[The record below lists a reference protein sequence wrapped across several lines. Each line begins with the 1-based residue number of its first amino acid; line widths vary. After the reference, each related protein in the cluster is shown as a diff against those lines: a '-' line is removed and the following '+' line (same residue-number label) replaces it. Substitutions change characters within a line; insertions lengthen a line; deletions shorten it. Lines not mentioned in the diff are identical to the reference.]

1 MTTPAFADLHE
12 ELRRALDRN
21 ELLLAYQPIMDL
33 GDGALG
39 GVEALLRWNHP
50 VRGLLWPG
58 EFLPGVAD
66 AGLSARLS
74 SFVIHRAAAQA
85 DAWRSRMPGR
95 PLMVAV
101 NMSASQFAS
110 DDLLVQ
116 LASAQRSH
124 DLEPGVLALEIHERI
139 LFDDIA
145 RAGERLASLEELGIR
160 IVVDDFGTAYADA
173 PTATRDGLLLSLVAL
188 EEFPV
193 EVVALDRRLWER
205 LSVDAPDAAVVDG
218 AVRIAHRFG
227 FRVLA
232 EGVESAPEAEQL
244 RDCGC
249 DLAQGY
255 YFHRP
260 QSPEYIEILLR
271 EARDARREQ
280 VLRGAVS

>member
-1 MTTPAFADLHE
+1 
-12 ELRRALDRN
+12 
-21 ELLLAYQPIMDL
+21 MDL

-58 EFLPGVAD
+58 EFLPGVRD
-66 AGLSARLS
+66 AELSARLS
-74 SFVIHRAAAQA
+74 GFVIHRAAAQA
-85 DAWRSRMPGR
+85 HAWRSRMAGR

-101 NMSASQFAS
+101 NVSSSQFAS

-116 LASAQRSH
+116 LASAQRAH
-124 DLEPGVLALEIHERI
+124 DLEPGVLALEVDERI
-139 LFDDIA
+139 LFDDVA
-145 RAGERLASLEELGIR
+145 RAAARLASLEELGIR
-160 IVVDDFGTAYADA
+160 IVVDDFGTSYADA
-173 PTATRDGLLLSLVAL
+173 PASTTDGLLLSLVAL
-188 EEFPV
+188 EDFPV
-193 EVVALDRRLWER
+193 EVVAVDRRLWER
-205 LSVDAPDAAVVDG
+205 LSTEAPDAAVVDG

-232 EGVESAPEAEQL
+232 EGVETPSEAEQL